1 MSEEAIFKKTLQI
14 GLVVESVD
22 EAVKGYEEL
31 GLGPWNVFNLEPSNF
46 EDTTVHGK
54 KQEFSFRVGFA
65 VIGGLEFELIE
76 PLDDKSIYSEFLKE
90 KGPGLHHLAFEVDDF
105 GKTVDILKGKGVDI
119 IQGGRVKD
127 SMGFA
132 YLGTEKQFNC
142 ITEIYDKPK
151 TE

>member
-1 MSEEAIFKKTLQI
+1 MSQEAIFKKTLQI

-31 GLGPWNVFNLEPSNF
+31 GLGPWNVFNLGPSNF

-76 PLDDKSIYSEFLKE
+76 PLDDKSIYSEFLEE
-90 KGPGLHHLAFEVDDF
+90 KGL
-105 GKTVDILKGKGVDI
+105 
-119 IQGGRVKD
+119 RVFTP
-127 SMGFA
+127 SQR
-132 YLGTEKQFNC
+132 E
-142 ITEIYDKPK
+142 
-151 TE
+151 